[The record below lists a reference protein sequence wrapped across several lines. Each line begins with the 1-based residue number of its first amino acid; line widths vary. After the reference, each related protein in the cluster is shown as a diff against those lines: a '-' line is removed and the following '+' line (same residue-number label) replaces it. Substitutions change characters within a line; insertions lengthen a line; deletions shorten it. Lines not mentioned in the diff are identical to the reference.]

1 MAKSI
6 LYLGDTELKTAASY
20 LAGIMTFY
28 DISFDYLPSD
38 RSFSDSLLT
47 NDYQAVIISDYPAK
61 NFSTDHLNS
70 LAEKVK
76 AGMGLLMIGGWESF
90 TGPNL
95 EYNNTVLR
103 EVLPVIMKPADDR
116 INCPQPCLVEKIAD
130 HKIVGSL
137 PFDQTPPAIGGFNQL
152 KAKPEASTILVA
164 RRFDVSRKQDNFSFT
179 PYQEPDPLLIV
190 GSFGK
195 GRVAAFATDVA
206 PHWVGGLVDWGDSR
220 VEAQAQD
227 AEAVE
232 VGNWYAEL
240 FANMVNWTAGKL

>member
-1 MAKSI
+1 M
-6 LYLGDTELKTAASY
+6 LYLGDTELKGAASY

-38 RSFSDSLLT
+38 RNFSDSLLD

-70 LAEKVK
+70 IAEKVK
-76 AGMGLLMIGGWESF
+76 AGTGLLMIGGWESF
-90 TGPNL
+90 TGPNC
-95 EYNNTVLR
+95 EYNNTILK
-103 EVLPVIMKPADDR
+103 EVLPVIMKSADDR
-116 INCPQPCLVEKIAD
+116 INCPQPCLVQKTAD

-137 PFDQTPPAIGGFNQL
+137 PFDQTPPAIGGFNQF
-152 KAKPEASTILVA
+152 KAKPEASTILIA

-179 PYQEPDPLLIV
+179 PYKEPDPLLIV

-195 GRVAAFATDVA
+195 GRVTTFATDVA